1 MKTTIAPNRV
11 RPGEIATLLA
21 WAQTILG
28 AGPTAD
34 PLEQA
39 AYLGAKAD
47 LLARLAAASNDPAA
61 ADIAAH
67 AAAEARAAAAL
78 ATATLYQE
86 TL

>member
-1 MKTTIAPNRV
+1 MTTTSDRA
-11 RPGEIATLLA
+11 RPAEIASLLA
-21 WAQTILG
+21 WAQTLLG
-28 AGPTAD
+28 AGPAAD
-34 PLEQA
+34 PLEHA
-39 AYLGAKAD
+39 AYLAAKAD

-67 AAAEARAAAAL
+67 AAAEAKAAAAL